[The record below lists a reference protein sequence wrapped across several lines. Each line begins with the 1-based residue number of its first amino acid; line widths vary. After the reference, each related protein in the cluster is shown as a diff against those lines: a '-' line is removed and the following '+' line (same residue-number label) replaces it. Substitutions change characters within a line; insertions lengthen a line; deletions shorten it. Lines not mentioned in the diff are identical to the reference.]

1 MPAPLAAGSSLPDLS
16 PEAAIEAFL
25 HSLRR
30 PTTLLVAIS
39 GGSDSTGL
47 LLALQRAIKTQR
59 FPHRHSLTAATIDH
73 GLRPGSAKEAQEVA
87 TLCKGLGVP
96 HSIECWTDEKPRHG
110 LSAAARQARYH
121 LLAKAADNLG
131 ADVIVTGHT
140 LDDQIETVAMRA
152 DRSSDGALGLAG
164 MAPATLYAGRLW
176 ILRPFLRT
184 RRTEI
189 RTYLTDLG
197 QPWIDDPSNE
207 DPRYERVRIR
217 QAAPAVDPDAIRQA
231 ADHRAALSSAA
242 ATWLDAAATC
252 LPGPVV
258 KIDLDNAPPPERE
271 ARDHALATLVA
282 ILGGRSHRPATESLA
297 RLASA
302 LESGGD
308 FRLTLSG
315 TLALRRGKHLFLLRE
330 RRGFLPLS
338 VPAFA
343 SATWDGRFVIENRS
357 AQDVTITAGPA
368 AVIAEDLPGAVRSAL
383 SANAPQVI
391 ADEAF
396 SGSSADTAAITPRL
410 SLFAEFMPGF
420 DQTLADAIGR
430 LIGTE
435 PTPSVPI

>member
-16 PEAAIEAFL
+16 PEAAIEVFL

-59 FPHRHSLTAATIDH
+59 FPHRHSLTAATVDH
-73 GLRPGSAKEAQEVA
+73 DLRPGSAEEAQQVA
-87 TLCKGLGVP
+87 TLCKSLGIP

-152 DRSSDGALGLAG
+152 DRSSEGALGLAG
-164 MAPATLYAGRLW
+164 MAPATLYARRLW

-184 RRTEI
+184 RRTAI
-189 RTYLTDLG
+189 RTYLTVLG

-217 QAAPAVDPDAIRQA
+217 QAAPAVDLDVIRQA

-242 ATWLDAAATC
+242 LKWLDAAATC
-252 LPGPVV
+252 LPGLTV
-258 KIDLDNAPPPERE
+258 KIDLDNAPAPAPET
-271 ARDHALATLVA
+271 RDHALATLVA

-315 TLALRRGKHLFLLRE
+315 SLALRRGNHLFLLRE

-343 SATWDGRFVIENRS
+343 SAIWDGRFVIANRS
-357 AQDVTITAGPA
+357 AQEVTITAGPA
-368 AVIAEDLPGAVRSAL
+368 AEIDEHLPGAVRSAL
-383 SANAPQVI
+383 SGNAPQVI
-391 ADEAF
+391 AAEAF
-396 SGSSADTAAITPRL
+396 SGSSADTVAIRPQL

-420 DQTLADAIGR
+420 DQPLADAIGR
-430 LIGTE
+430 LIGAE